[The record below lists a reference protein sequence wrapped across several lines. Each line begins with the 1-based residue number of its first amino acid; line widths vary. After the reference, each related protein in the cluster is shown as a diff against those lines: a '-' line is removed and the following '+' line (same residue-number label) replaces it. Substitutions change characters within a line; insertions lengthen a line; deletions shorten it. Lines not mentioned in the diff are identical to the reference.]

1 MSLIEVGARFTV
13 SLIEV
18 GARFTVSRIYVSCS
32 QVYNVFDL
40 NCSQVF
46 SVFDL
51 SCRQL
56 YSVFGLIS
64 VRFTVYFLP
73 EYLAVNSLQHEI
85 QSFPIS
91 RLKSSVSY

>member
-18 GARFTVSRIYVSCS
+18 GARFTVSRIYVSCR
-32 QVYNVFDL
+32 QLY
-40 NCSQVF
+40 
-46 SVFDL
+46 SVFDS